1 MLDVRSLPLIEV
13 AGSHREMGRQFGE
26 QLRPEIHEYSEMW
39 LSKASARSGLSRDT
53 LLDQIGGIVRAI
65 EEYAP
70 HLADEV
76 RGVAEG
82 ARLDE
87 REAFSIQVRMEL
99 LYAGPPEPSCTTF
112 AVTGDRTTDRRTI
125 VGQNVDLD
133 QEVERFGLIIKM
145 KPDDGPALM
154 MYTSP
159 GLISYVGLNDAGL
172 AVHGNLLVS
181 PGWRAAFPRY
191 FLTRLMLEQRT
202 VDAALEAGLR
212 PRRASSRN
220 LILGDAEG
228 TIANVELTVDD
239 ASVMRSDKGE
249 LVHTN
254 HYVSAEL
261 CDEDSRPGHT
271 NSQHRYSRIQELMHL
286 HDEPLDVEDL
296 QGFFRDHDG
305 KPGSICA
312 HVREDSTSKTVA
324 SLISEPA
331 EGRLHA
337 TFGSPCEN
345 DYVTYAF

>member
-26 QLRPEIHEYSEMW
+26 QLRNEVHEYSGMW
-39 LSKASARSGLSRDT
+39 LDKASARSGLSRDD
-53 LLDQIGGIVRAI
+53 LLGQIDGIVKAI

-70 HLADEV
+70 HLAEEV

-82 ARLDE
+82 AAINE

-99 LYAGPPEPSCTTF
+99 LFAGPPVPSCTTF
-112 AVTGDRTTDRRTI
+112 AITGDRTVDRRTI

-133 QEVERFGLIIKM
+133 TEVERFGVIVKM
-145 KPDDGPALM
+145 KPNDAPAVM

-181 PGWRAAFPRY
+181 PGWRTGFPRY
-191 FLTRLMLEQRT
+191 LITRLMLEQT
-202 VDAALEAGLR
+202 SVDAALQAGLR

-220 LILGDAEG
+220 LILGDASG
-228 TIANVELTVDD
+228 SIANVELTVDES
-239 ASVMRSDKGE
+239 SVLRSDADQ

-254 HYVSAEL
+254 HFVASDL
-261 CDEDSRPGHT
+261 CGVDSWRDQA
-271 NSQHRYSRIQELMHL
+271 NSKHRLARIQTLMDDHV
-286 HDEPLDVEDL
+286 EPLSVDDL

-305 KPGSICA
+305 HPGSICA
-312 HVREDSTSKTVA
+312 HVKPGSTSKTVA
-324 SLISEPA
+324 SLISEPG
-331 EGRLHA
+331 EGQMHA

-345 DYVTYAF
+345 EYVTYSF